1 MTHGKIFKNKGWSV
15 KMDIKMKFR
24 AHETFFIRKGWLSKG
39 MKYVKQTDG
48 MVFIDKENNPMDTL
62 GIGSNMVKS
71 LRYWLLATGLTEE
84 NTSGKRIQT
93 FTPLGKLVYENDR
106 YMEESGTLQLL
117 HYQLASNKEFA
128 TSWYYFFNEFS
139 LYEFTQ
145 EDFITSIKT
154 YVKMQNVEIGTER
167 TFGDDFACIIGTYFS
182 KKAGES
188 ENPENN
194 ISCPFSELGLINLLD
209 GKKGLYKKSIPPVSS
224 FAPYVILAIISDK
237 ANGQKE
243 IKLNELLQ
251 GKNNIGRIFNL
262 DTISM
267 IEILRKA
274 EKTGELKI
282 IRTAGLDVV
291 QLRNP
296 ENDFLHYV
304 KKFYESLDKDRTE

>member
-1 MTHGKIFKNKGWSV
+1 
-15 KMDIKMKFR
+15 MKFR

-48 MVFIDKENNPMDTL
+48 LVFIDRENNPMDTL

-106 YMEESGTLQLL
+106 YMEESGTLLLL
-117 HYQLASNKEFA
+117 HYKLSSNEENA
-128 TSWYYFFNEFS
+128 TSWYFFFNEFN
-139 LYEFTQ
+139 LFEFTQ
-145 EDFITSIKT
+145 EDFLTSIKN
-154 YVKMQNVEIGTER
+154 YIRMNSNGEKASGTDR
-167 TFGDDFACIIGTYFS
+167 TLSDDFSCIINTYFS

-274 EKTGELKI
+274 EKAGELKI
-282 IRTAGLDVV
+282 IRTAGLDIV

>member
-1 MTHGKIFKNKGWSV
+1 
-15 KMDIKMKFR
+15 MKFR

-84 NTSGKRIQT
+84 NTNGKRIQT

-224 FAPYVILAIISDK
+224 FDPYVILAIISDK

-274 EKTGELKI
+274 EKTEELKI

-296 ENDFLHYV
+296 ENDFLYYV

>member
-1 MTHGKIFKNKGWSV
+1 
-15 KMDIKMKFR
+15 MKFR

-84 NTSGKRIQT
+84 NTNGKRIQT

-117 HYQLASNKEFA
+117 HYKLSSNEENA
-128 TSWYYFFNEFS
+128 TSWYFFFNEFN
-139 LYEFTQ
+139 LFEFTQ
-145 EDFITSIKT
+145 DDFLTSIKN
-154 YVKMQNVEIGTER
+154 YIRMNSNGEKASGTDR
-167 TFGDDFACIIGTYFS
+167 TLSDDFSCIINTYFS
-182 KKAGES
+182 KKGSES

-224 FAPYVILAIISDK
+224 FDPYVILAIISDK